1 MSLYEAFQNV
11 ISSLGMTELAH
22 PIFDHAPIC
31 IRFQIGEN
39 GAEVYRKQSGRGFSV
54 NPDYVKACLNRSIR
68 IYDSLR
74 TPPDILVIEGYL
86 YEDDTTEAF
95 VSSVRSA
102 TDLPQPD
109 EMKCE
114 ICRDEEDAFEHVF
127 LFWKLN
133 DFQPN
138 KVLKEIIQAD
148 LGSGNYFLTS
158 SVYFVSMD
166 DTVLFHLYDDRG
178 ADLAAGKK
186 ETIQY
191 IYQNLN
197 EWVVDYDREKM
208 ERIFNSL

>member
-1 MSLYEAFQNV
+1 MFLYEAFQNV
-11 ISSLGMTELAH
+11 ISSLGMTELTH
-22 PIFDHAPIC
+22 PIFYHAPIC
-31 IRFQIGEN
+31 IRFHIGEN
-39 GAEVYRKQSGRGFSV
+39 GAEVYRKQSGHGSSV
-54 NPDYVKACLNRSIR
+54 NPDYVKACLNRSIK

-74 TPPDILVIEGYL
+74 TPPDLLVIEGYL
-86 YEDDTTEAF
+86 YEDETTEDF
-95 VSSVRSA
+95 ISSVISA
-102 TDLPQPD
+102 TDLPQPN
-109 EMKCE
+109 EMKSE
-114 ICRDEEDAFEHVF
+114 ICHDEDALVHVF

-158 SVYFVSMD
+158 SVYFVSIND
-166 DTVLFHLYDDRG
+166 AVLFHLYDDRG

-197 EWVVDYDREKM
+197 AWVVDYDREKM
-208 ERIFNSL
+208 ERVFNSL